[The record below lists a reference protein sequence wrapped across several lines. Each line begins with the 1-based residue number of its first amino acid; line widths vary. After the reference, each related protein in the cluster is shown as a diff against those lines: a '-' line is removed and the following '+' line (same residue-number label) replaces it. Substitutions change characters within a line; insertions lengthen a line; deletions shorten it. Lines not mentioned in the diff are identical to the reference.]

1 MKDARKVKAGS
12 TRRGRSAAAKTLD
25 SPARCQTLYAR
36 MPPLSV
42 VHACTHLR
50 PLGGVQTL
58 LRRHL
63 RRDAGVGLD
72 TSSMIWFERAPF
84 EPLSAGR
91 PVTGLGLRWFDSGW
105 TLRRRLRRQYPA
117 TGGEGAV
124 WAYHDLWG
132 LPTAA
137 DLDRASRRV
146 GVIHSQWEATDALLT
161 AIQGQVDGMLCISAA
176 TVALSRARLPGLS
189 PDRILLLPL
198 PVDPPAS
205 PPRERDRENAE
216 LVIGY
221 CGRIQRHQ
229 KRVERLPF
237 IASALRT
244 AGMSHR
250 WELLGTG
257 PDQPG
262 LEHAMA
268 SVGAKARFHG
278 VQTGDAYWN
287 IVSGWDVIV
296 FTSDFEGL
304 PIAMLEAMIRGVI
317 PVFPDVD
324 CGGRDYA
331 RRVAPELVYPAADLP
346 GAARVLTWLQGL
358 DASGRRLLQDRAR
371 DAAAPH
377 GGDAY
382 GRTFSEFSR
391 HLRELPRLSST
402 GKAARKAHPGEWV
415 PYGLVG
421 RLPPGHP
428 LRRGYL

>member
-1 MKDARKVKAGS
+1 
-12 TRRGRSAAAKTLD
+12 
-25 SPARCQTLYAR
+25 
-36 MPPLSV
+36 MPLLPV

-72 TSSMIWFERAPF
+72 TSSTIWFERGPF
-84 EPLSAGR
+84 EPHSAGR
-91 PVTGLGLRWFDSGW
+91 PVTGLGLRWFNSGR
-105 TLRRRLRRQYPA
+105 TLRRRLRRDYPPA
-117 TGGEGAV
+117 GGEGAV

-146 GVIHSQWEATDALLT
+146 GVIHSQWEATEDLLT

-176 TVALSRARLPGLS
+176 TVALSRARLPNLS

-198 PVDPPAS
+198 PIDPPAS
-205 PPRERDRENAE
+205 PPPERDRESTE

-229 KRVERLPF
+229 KRVERLPE
-237 IASALRT
+237 IARALRT
-244 AGMSHR
+244 AGVPHR
-250 WELLGTG
+250 WELLGAG
-257 PDQPG
+257 PEQSA
-262 LEHAMA
+262 LEKAMSSA
-268 SVGAKARFHG
+268 GANARFHG

-304 PIAMLEAMIRGVI
+304 PIAMLEALTRGVI

-324 CGGRDYA
+324 CGGRDYT
-331 RRVAPELVYPAADLP
+331 RQVASELVYPAADLP
-346 GAARVLTWLQGL
+346 GAARVLTWVQGVG
-358 DASGRRLLQDRAR
+358 ASGRRILRDRAR
-371 DAAAPH
+371 GAAAPH

-391 HLRELPRLSST
+391 KLQELPRLSST
-402 GKAARKAHPGEWV
+402 GRAARKAHIGEWL
-415 PYGLVG
+415 PYGLVA
-421 RLPPGHP
+421 RLSPEHP